1 MTSIVP
7 GRGWYL
13 EVDHPGGNIWRP
25 DVVGEPTP
33 QPTINGLPRLSVP
46 VRASDR
52 YARGDFDGQP
62 MRAWFNGVRLP
73 VDQVDTPRATERG
86 WILEGRGA
94 VELDERV
101 RMEVDSRPAHLVA
114 DDIIGQTPY
123 TADVD
128 APPSAATETLVQSAS
143 TQSEWEQLLPDLPST
158 SPLQLNNGTL
168 EVAQTSWL
176 REAEEETFFGGV
188 RSDSNASAGEM
199 VAMSSTVH
207 ELEYSWTPQYDI
219 PAGELGASIRLRAP
233 SGSGPGFEVTID
245 GNSVYLIPAGGY
257 GSDRFTFLQTYGAND
272 APSVSA
278 GSSVSVKI
286 AVTEENGNVI
296 EVDTLGLTDARFSYT
311 FPDNVNSDGYLPG
324 PESHPQL
331 LLQDTDDAVTSL
343 SAEGA
348 RVNAAYDNVST
359 NQQLQVSND
368 QGGSYVPSNGSENN
382 TETVDVT
389 FDQASSTVRARF
401 GLSRYGSGR
410 QQSPANGYNA
420 QSVSSYELYADLN
433 EQPLVINQTFDDDI
447 STVLNRIAPPGTVWQ
462 AVRDGDSYRV
472 IWTEAGQR
480 TTDAEDDVSSWEYE
494 RRVEQAVDKVVIKG
508 SVLRRRDERV
518 TAQHDTAVPLDETE
532 LVHGRETVYDPGTST
547 EYVEGQDYSLNAQPG
562 ELVALSSGNISDGQ
576 EVAIDY
582 GYRPVG
588 ESSTTVSDPHTIVR
602 SITGLT
608 TDRECTLVAKQLASE
623 LDTPVTEGT
632 VTLSAD
638 RTDWSLVESR
648 AFAALPTAEQVDIH
662 DAQPSASGTDLRI
675 GSRQPLEEII
685 EDIRNRVSQNAERS

>member
-13 EVDHPGGNIWRP
+13 EVDHPDGNVWRP

-52 YARGDFDGQP
+52 YAKGDFDGQP

-86 WILEGRGA
+86 WVLEGRGA
-94 VELDERV
+94 VELNERV

-123 TADVD
+123 TADID
-128 APPSAATETLVQSAS
+128 APASALSEQLVQSADS
-143 TQSEWEQLLPDLPST
+143 QSEWQDTLPSFPST
-158 SPLQLNNGTL
+158 SPLTVTSGGSLTTQQSLYFSEGEDYDTEIGTQ
-168 EVAQTSWL
+168 VI
-176 REAEEETFFGGV
+176 
-188 RSDSNASAGEM
+188 SDSNASNGEY
-199 VAMSSTVH
+199 VEFVGSSNGAKWNFTT
-207 ELEYSWTPQYDI
+207 EYDI
-219 PAGELGASIRLRAP
+219 SAGDVGVAVLYDVPSSSDTTGDFDLLLNGTRVGGILNGSLNSGRWWGQYEGDYGASL
-233 SGSGPGFEVTID
+233 
-245 GNSVYLIPAGGY
+245 
-257 GSDRFTFLQTYGAND
+257 
-272 APSVSA
+272 SA
-278 GSSVSVKI
+278 GNHTV
-286 AVTEENGNVI
+286 
-296 EVDTLGLTDARFSYT
+296 EVDMLESGDPWGVDAVALYDARQSYD
-311 FPDNVNSDGYLPG
+311 FPTAVDSNGYLPG
-324 PESHPQL
+324 PQTHP
-331 LLQDTDDAVTSL
+331 LQGVVATDDVSVADSVVGGRIASTWDDL
-343 SAEGA
+343 S
-348 RVNAAYDNVST
+348 
-359 NQQLQVSND
+359 NQQFVAVSND
-368 QGGSYVPSNGSENN
+368 QGATYKTAQNSDSIDTS
-382 TETVDVT
+382 
-389 FDQASSTVRARF
+389 FDDAGTTIRAQF
-401 GLSRYGSGR
+401 GLSRYGSR
-410 QQSPANGYNA
+410 TTQSPTTGFKS
-420 QSVSSYELYADLN
+420 QSIDLYELYAEVDN
-433 EQPLVINQTFDDDI
+433 TPLVVNQTFDDDAT
-447 STVLNRIAPPGTVWQ
+447 TVLNRIAPPGTVWQ

-480 TTDAEDDVSSWEYE
+480 TTDTEDDVSNWEYE

-518 TAQHDTAVPLDETE
+518 TAQHDTAVPLDEDE
-532 LVHGRETVYDPGTST
+532 LVHGRESVYDPSSSD
-547 EYVEGQDYSLNAQPG
+547 EFVEGQDYRLNAQPG

-588 ESSTTVSDPHTIVR
+588 ESETSVSDPHTIVR

-608 TDRECTLVAKQLASE
+608 SDRECELIAMQLASE

-685 EDIRNRVSQNAERS
+685 DDIRNRVSQNAERS